1 MLNPAGGSVNALH
14 TKKDL
19 IILCDFS
26 QWYTITFILQKK
38 KMLLNPKLWDL
49 MKSFKNV
56 LGKMTFCSLEGTA

>member
-1 MLNPAGGSVNALH
+1 MLNPAGGSVKKVCS
-14 TKKDL
+14 KKDL

>member
-1 MLNPAGGSVNALH
+1 MPS
-14 TKKDL
+14 TPKKDL

-26 QWYTITFILQKK
+26 QWYAVTFILQKK
-38 KMLLNPKLWDL
+38 KKMLLNLKLWDL